1 MKTVAKSV
9 SVVLA
14 VYRAVARLLPA
25 GFRETYLPE
34 LVRDL
39 SGLLG
44 QARTSGGW
52 PRFAGTTVRCFA
64 DLAWRIP
71 TEWLKELMGS
81 RERSGPKNYIDSGVG
96 EGIMTILRD
105 LRLATRALLKRPGF
119 SSIAAFTLALG
130 IGATVAIF
138 TVVNAV
144 LLRPL
149 PYPDSDRIVVVRH
162 HAPGLDLPELN
173 GSLALLRFYSENT
186 DVFEALGAVDD
197 ASANLTAQG
206 EPARVRV
213 AQVTREIFNIL
224 QVRPIMGRPL
234 MEDDVVEGAPPVAV
248 LTHAGWSSLFGSDP
262 AVLGKTIEIDGEP
275 TEVIGVMPRGFAF
288 PEAETIALLPQVVPV
303 DAGFGTFGITM
314 VGRLAAGVE
323 LETVQQRMRDL
334 QIRLPEFF
342 DGIDSDFLEGAGW
355 GVSVD
360 PMRDLMVADIE
371 SALWIVLGT
380 VGFLL
385 LIACANVANLFL
397 VRAETRQ
404 KEIAIRAALG
414 AGRGSLARSFLTESV
429 LLGAL
434 GGALGVGLAA
444 LGVRALV
451 AFGPANLPRI
461 QEIQIDGTV
470 LVVAA
475 VLSILA
481 GLSFGALPM
490 TRYLGRAFAQLLRD
504 GGRGSTDGRERHR
517 ARNVLVAGQLAMAL
531 VLLVG
536 SGLMLRTFAELRSV
550 SLGFEP
556 EGVLTVGVSL
566 GERIEDEEAARFYQD
581 VIERIAALPG
591 VDAVG
596 GANALPLQEGSAN
609 GGSFGIESRPR
620 AEDALPPVAMFKSVT
635 EGYFETMAIPVVS
648 GRTVSSSDHSDG
660 SAVVWINEAF
670 ASTFFPEGDAMGER
684 LLFGASP
691 DSTWSEIVGIVG
703 DVRVFGIQEDIRPLA
718 YFPMLVG
725 GQAASSLSR
734 MGLVVRTAG
743 DPLSLAEGVRGVV
756 RDLDS
761 RVPITRVRTME
772 KVVSESM
779 AATSFTMTLLGIAAG
794 VALLLGAVG
803 LFGVISYVVGQRTR
817 EIGVRVALGAEA
829 IDVQR
834 MIVRQGVRVTAVGIV
849 VGLAGAVALT
859 RLLQSVLFGVSATDP
874 LTFIAAPVLL
884 VTVSLIAAWLPA
896 RRASRVDPVQALRAE

>member
-1 MKTVAKSV
+1 
-9 SVVLA
+9 
-14 VYRAVARLLPA
+14 
-25 GFRETYLPE
+25 
-34 LVRDL
+34 
-39 SGLLG
+39 
-44 QARTSGGW
+44 
-52 PRFAGTTVRCFA
+52 
-64 DLAWRIP
+64 
-71 TEWLKELMGS
+71 
-81 RERSGPKNYIDSGVG
+81 
-96 EGIMTILRD
+96 MTILRD
-105 LRLATRALLKRPGF
+105 LRLAARALLKRPGF
-119 SSIAAFTLALG
+119 SGIAAFTLALG

-149 PYPDSDRIVVVRH
+149 PYPDSDRIVVVGH
-162 HAPGLDLPELN
+162 HAPGLNFPDLN
-173 GSLALLRFYSENT
+173 GSLALLRFYWEDT
-186 DVFEALGAVDD
+186 EVFDALGAVDD
-197 ASANLTAQG
+197 GSANLTGQG
-206 EPARVRV
+206 EPTRVRI
-213 AQVTREIFNIL
+213 AQVTKEVFDVLR
-224 QVRPIMGRPL
+224 VRPIMGRPF

-248 LTHAGWSSLFGSDP
+248 LTYAGWSSVFGSDP
-262 AVLGKTIEIDGEP
+262 AVLGKTIEIDGET

-288 PEAETIALLPQVVPV
+288 PEAETIALVPQVVPV
-303 DAGFGTFGITM
+303 DIQFGTFGITM
-314 VGRLAAGVE
+314 IARLAPGME

-342 DGIDSDFLEGAGW
+342 EGIDSGFLEGAGW
-355 GVSVD
+355 SVTVE

-371 SALWIVLGT
+371 SALWIVFGT

-397 VRAETRQ
+397 VRAESRQ

-414 AGRGSLARSFLTESV
+414 AGRGSLARTFLSESV
-429 LLGAL
+429 ILGAL
-434 GGALGVGLAA
+434 GGALGLGLAS

-451 AFGPANLPRI
+451 AFGPADLPRI
-461 QEIQIDGTV
+461 QEIAMDGTV
-470 LVVAA
+470 LAVAGI
-475 VLSILA
+475 LSVLA

-504 GGRGSTDGRERHR
+504 GGRGTTEGRERHR
-517 ARNVLVAGQLAMAL
+517 ARNLLVAGQLAMAL

-550 SLGFEP
+550 SLGFES

-566 GERIEDEEAARFYQD
+566 GERIEDEAAARFYQD

-596 GANALPLQEGSAN
+596 AANALPLQEGSAN
-609 GGSFGIESRPR
+609 GGSFEIESRPR
-620 AEDALPPVAMFKSVT
+620 EEDVLPSVAMFKSAT
-635 EGYFETMAIPVVS
+635 EGYFETLAIPVVS
-648 GRTVSSSDHSDG
+648 GRTMNRSDHTDG
-660 SAVVWINEAF
+660 SSVMWINEAF
-670 ASTFFPEGDAMGER
+670 ATTYFPEGDAIGER

-691 DSTWSEIVGIVG
+691 DSIWSEIVGIVG
-703 DVRVFGIQEDIRPLA
+703 DVRAFGIEEDIRPLA

-725 GQAASSLSR
+725 GQASSSLSR
-734 MGLVVRTAG
+734 MGLIVRTAG
-743 DPLSLAEGVRGVV
+743 DPLSLVEGVRGVV

-761 RVPITRVRTME
+761 RVPITRVRTMD
-772 KVVSESM
+772 KVVSASM

-829 IDVQR
+829 VDVQR
-834 MIVRQGVRVTAVGIV
+834 MIVRQGIRVTAVGIV
-849 VGLAGAVALT
+849 LGLAGAVALT
-859 RLLQSVLFGVSATDP
+859 RLLQSVLFEVSATDP
-874 LTFIAAPVLL
+874 VTFIAAPVLL

-896 RRASRVDPVQALRAE
+896 RRASRVDPVEALRAE

>member
-1 MKTVAKSV
+1 MPTSV
-9 SVVLA
+9 SGVLA
-14 VYRAVARLLPA
+14 LYRAVARLLPR
-25 GFRETYLPE
+25 GFRESYLPE

-39 SGLLG
+39 AGLLV
-44 QARTSGGW
+44 QAHSSGGW
-52 PRFAGTTVRCFA
+52 PRFVWTTVRCFA

-71 TEWLKELMGS
+71 TEWWKEVTGN
-81 RERSGPKNYIDSGVG
+81 RSEPGPGTHIDSGVG
-96 EGIMTILRD
+96 EGIMNILRD
-105 LRLATRALLKRPGF
+105 FRLAARALIKRPGF
-119 SSIAAFTLALG
+119 SSIGALTLALG

-149 PYPDSDRIVVVRH
+149 PYPDSDRIVLVQH

-173 GSLALLRFYSENT
+173 GSLAMMRFYQENA
-186 DVFEALGAVDD
+186 DFFESLGAVDD
-197 ASANLTAQG
+197 ASANLTGQG
-206 EPARVRV
+206 EPARVRL
-213 AQVTREIFNIL
+213 ARVTSEIFNIL
-224 QVRPIMGRPL
+224 QVRPIMGRPF
-234 MEDDVVEGAPPVAV
+234 MDDDVVEGAPPVAV

-262 AVLGKTIEIDGEP
+262 AVLGKTIEVDGQP

-314 VGRLAAGVE
+314 IARLAPGTE

-342 DGIDSDFLEGAGW
+342 EGIDSGFLEGAGW
-355 GVSVD
+355 SVSVE

-397 VRAETRQ
+397 VRAESRQ

-414 AGRGSLARSFLTESV
+414 AGRGNLARTFLAESV

-444 LGVRALV
+444 VGVRALV
-451 AFGPANLPRI
+451 AFGPADLPRI
-461 QEIQIDGTV
+461 QEIAMDGTV
-470 LVVAA
+470 LAVAGI
-475 VLSILA
+475 LSVLA

-490 TRYLGRAFAQLLRD
+490 TRYLGRGFAQLLRD
-504 GGRGSTDGRERHR
+504 GGRGTTEGRERHR
-517 ARNVLVAGQLAMAL
+517 ARNLLVAGQLAMAL

-566 GERIEDEEAARFYQD
+566 GERVDGPEAARFYQD

-596 GANALPLQEGSAN
+596 GANALPLQEGSSN
-609 GGSFGIESRPR
+609 GGSFRIESRPR

-635 EGYFETMAIPVVS
+635 EGYFETLRIPVMS
-648 GRTVSSSDHSDG
+648 GRTLSGSDHVDG
-660 SAVVWINEAF
+660 SAVMWINEAF
-670 ASTFFPEGDAMGER
+670 VSTFFPEGDALGER

-703 DVRVFGIQEDIRPLA
+703 DVRAFGIQEDLRPLA

-725 GQAASSLSR
+725 GQASSSLSR
-734 MGLVVRTAG
+734 MGLIVRTAG
-743 DPLSLAEGVRGVV
+743 DPLSLVEGVRGVV

-761 RVPITRVRTME
+761 RVPITRVRTMK

-817 EIGVRVALGAEA
+817 EIGIRVALGAEA
-829 IDVQR
+829 VDVQR

-874 LTFIAAPVLL
+874 VTFIVAPVLL
-884 VTVSLIAAWLPA
+884 ISVSLIAAWLPA
-896 RRASRVDPVQALRAE
+896 RRASRVDPVQALRSE